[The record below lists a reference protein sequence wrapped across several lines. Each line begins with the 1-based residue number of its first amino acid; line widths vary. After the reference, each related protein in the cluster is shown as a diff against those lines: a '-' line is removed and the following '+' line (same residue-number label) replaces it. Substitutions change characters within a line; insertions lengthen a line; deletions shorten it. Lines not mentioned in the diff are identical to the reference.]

1 MIKDRILQFIDYKQI
16 TKNKFETECGLP
28 VRYVSNIGKSIQSDV
43 IEKIVLTFPDIN
55 LHWLIT
61 GLGEMVMADGKED
74 ESKDDLR
81 KHVEYLQEE
90 NSRLMAL
97 LEALAGIEKEKRA
110 M

>member
-55 LHWLIT
+55 LRWLVT
-61 GLGEMVMADGKED
+61 GLGEMVMEEGKD
-74 ESKDDLR
+74 ETKDDLR
-81 KHVEYLQEE
+81 KHVEYLQGE
-90 NSRLMAL
+90 NSRLLAL
-97 LEALAGIEKEKRA
+97 IEAFAGIKGEKQA
-110 M
+110 G

>member
-55 LHWLIT
+55 LRWLVT
-61 GLGEMVMADGKED
+61 GFGEMVMEEGKD
-74 ESKDDLR
+74 ETKDDLR
-81 KHVEYLQEE
+81 KQVEYLQGE
-90 NSRLMAL
+90 NSRLLAL
-97 LEALAGIEKEKRA
+97 IEAFAGIKGEKQA
-110 M
+110 G

>member
-55 LHWLIT
+55 LRWLVT
-61 GLGEMVMADGKED
+61 GLGEMVMEDGKD
-74 ESKDDLR
+74 ETKDVL
-81 KHVEYLQEE
+81 KEQVEYLQGE
-90 NSRLMAL
+90 NSRLLAL
-97 LEALAGIEKEKRA
+97 IEAFAGIKGEKQA
-110 M
+110 G

>member
-55 LHWLIT
+55 LRWLVT
-61 GLGEMVMADGKED
+61 GLGEMVMEEGKD
-74 ESKDDLR
+74 ETKDDLR
-81 KHVEYLQEE
+81 KQVEYLQGE
-90 NSRLMAL
+90 NSRLLAL
-97 LEALAGIEKEKRA
+97 IEAFAGIKGEKQA
-110 M
+110 G

>member
-55 LHWLIT
+55 LRWLVT
-61 GLGEMVMADGKED
+61 GLGEMVMEEGKD
-74 ESKDDLR
+74 ETKDVL
-81 KHVEYLQEE
+81 KEQVEYLQGE
-90 NSRLMAL
+90 NSRLLAL
-97 LEALAGIEKEKRA
+97 IEAFAGIKGEKQA
-110 M
+110 G